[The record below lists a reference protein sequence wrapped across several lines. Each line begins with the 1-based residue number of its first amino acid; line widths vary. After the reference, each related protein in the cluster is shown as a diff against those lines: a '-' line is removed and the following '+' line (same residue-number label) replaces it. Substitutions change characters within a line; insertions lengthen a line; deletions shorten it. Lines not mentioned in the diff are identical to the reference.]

1 MGKIKYPNFDY
12 YKINRS
18 QTYIYYRKCSP
29 LSNDANLFRKKKK
42 KKKKKKNKCR
52 RFRFLGFSQILIT
65 MGRGCQREKDAEN
78 RCASTGKAAQFV
90 RLPVSEI
97 SAKY

>member
-1 MGKIKYPNFDY
+1 MGKALLFPMTP
-12 YKINRS
+12 
-18 QTYIYYRKCSP
+18 TYF
-29 LSNDANLFRKKKK
+29 AKKKK
-42 KKKKKKNKCR
+42 KKKKKKPKN
-52 RFRFLGFSQILIT
+52 FGFLGFSQILIT